1 MTMIRDAILL
11 KSKLKYWL
19 DGLITRQIEV
29 IAPVMTEM
37 GVFFQPISSGEYA
50 LTDFKNPMIPP
61 KEFFFPRSQ
70 LVFEYQKRKT
80 ALNVTPSP
88 IDLSERVFFGIR
100 PYDAKALLLMD
111 KQLISNRGT
120 DVYYQKNRERTILV
134 GLADVTPSRLN
145 FSRSVGASP
154 FGEEGLDLL
163 FTDMEKEFYV
173 KVLTPRGDR
182 LIDANFGEAL
192 EHHRKN
198 FATMK
203 QQAEAQ
209 AQFNLNLER
218 WKKYEPLEIYQLP
231 YWSEPY
237 LTCIECGACTFV
249 CPTSWSAKF
258 VDVDR
263 EDHGARYRVWEALT
277 FEQPT
282 VTPEGFQP
290 RPTLK
295 ERFQEWVLEK
305 FLYYPLEHNEV
316 NCVGCGR
323 CIEACPA
330 KIDFRKVV
338 ANVRFE

>member
-1 MTMIRDAILL
+1 MLRDVTLV

-19 DGLITRQIEV
+19 DGLLVRRLEV
-29 IAPVMTEM
+29 IAPVMTDM
-37 GVFFQPISSGEYA
+37 GVYFAPITSGEDA
-50 LTDFKNPMIPP
+50 LSEYKNPMIPP
-61 KEFFFPRSQ
+61 KEFFYPRSQ
-70 LVFEYQKRKT
+70 LIFEYQKRK
-80 ALNVTPSP
+80 AGLNVTPAP

-111 KQLISNRGT
+111 KQLIGGAGT
-120 DVYYQKNRERTILV
+120 DVYYQKNRERTTLV
-134 GLADVTPSRLN
+134 GLADTTPSRLN
-145 FSRSVGASP
+145 FSRGVGCSP

-163 FTDMEKEFYV
+163 FVDMEKEFYV
-173 KVLTPRGDR
+173 KVLTPKGDR
-182 LIDANFGEAL
+182 LVDANFTDAL
-192 EHHRKN
+192 EHHRKS
-198 FATMK
+198 FAAMK

-209 AQFNLNLER
+209 TQFPLNLER

-249 CPTSWSAKF
+249 CPTSWSHRF
-258 VDVDR
+258 IDVDY

-277 FEQPT
+277 FEKAT
-282 VTPEGFQP
+282 VTPDGFQP
-290 RPTLK
+290 RPSLK

-305 FLYYPLEHNEV
+305 FLYYPLEHGAI

-330 KIDFRKVV
+330 KIDFRRVV